1 MCIIASSICARL
13 AVLERGGTLRAG
25 PSPLAC
31 MHASPLDLAAA
42 HATRRSRE
50 QCTNMHACG
59 RPAADASRDGA
70 LAQLLHRG
78 ATRST
83 DGDASH
89 RAYALKLERSFLI

>member
-59 RPAADASRDGA
+59 RPAADASRAMERCVVIRKGV
-70 LAQLLHRG
+70 
-78 ATRST
+78 ATRCT
-83 DGDASH
+83 TVKTPARDREGVH
-89 RAYALKLERSFLI
+89 RI